1 MVALFSTKAKY
12 RALMKGAKKSTWLRY
27 LFQVLRMLQNQ
38 TTNVH
43 VNNHSCIKIAKNHV
57 VHAHTKHIEVHI
69 TSSFGKISYE
79 MK

>member
-12 RALMKGAKKSTWLRY
+12 RALTKGAKKSTRLQY

-43 VNNHSCIKIAKNHV
+43 VNNHSCFKIAKNHV
-57 VHAHTKHIEVHI
+57 FHAHTKHIKVHI
-69 TSSFGKISYE
+69 TT
-79 MK
+79 